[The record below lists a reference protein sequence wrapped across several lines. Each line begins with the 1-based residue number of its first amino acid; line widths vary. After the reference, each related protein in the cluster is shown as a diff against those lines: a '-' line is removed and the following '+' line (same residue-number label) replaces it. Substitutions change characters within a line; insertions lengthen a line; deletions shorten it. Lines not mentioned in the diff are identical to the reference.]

1 MPWTIIVASGEG
13 DQLDELM
20 NGAKKI
26 AAELAVRGT
35 DVVPAGSVEDVQIQR
50 GSAARGKQLL
60 IVSASLPGGNS
71 QDQDAAGL
79 ELIRSIAREPDA
91 PPCMLVSGDMKHL
104 SVVQEIA
111 LCELLYVSCETDYA
125 RDCLRLARRLGLFA
139 QSKPESMAPPAGA
152 RPAET
157 GAPAAALPSPT
168 VADVANAHRAPQY
181 ALVEVHL
188 LNNAQSGF
196 VTLDGKNPQPLK
208 LNQNQVDDLVKE
220 SQALAERMNKARGR
234 KQRWQRYS
242 QEWSAEY
249 QRLGERIGNLLWPT
263 IFSRMYSHGYA
274 ASNGNVRL
282 RFNLDLPYFD
292 GAWEAIYDQLHKN
305 FVMLGNTVT
314 VARRANQFSLPHA
327 CANGEPHSAPAQ
339 IDVANGVLKVLIIE
353 SDVPDRSTP
362 DGPSDP
368 LWERYWNSLRG
379 KLSALPHIKREVE
392 RLRGLARARGGTD
405 KAGRPQP
412 RVEVEVLSPRVGK
425 SLAEIVER
433 RLKDHTRP
441 YNIVHFAG
449 HALFARGP
457 VPHDRRGYLVF
468 SGAQGGPPDAV
479 PIATVADWLEGS
491 GVQLVYLSCC
501 RSSSA
506 AAAIELA
513 ARNVP
518 LTIGFNWDLDDGKAV
533 EFARDFYSELLDAEF
548 KVCHAFGKARRNL
561 HGYFAGG
568 DPIWAAPVL
577 IAQPDDWM
585 QVEGVLRPVFGRPPR
600 KSAVRRGPPK
610 ADPPSRTPKAA

>member
-20 NGAKKI
+20 KGAEEV
-26 AAELAVRGT
+26 AAAIGVTGT
-35 DVVPAGSVEDVQIQR
+35 VIVPVDSVEGVQKR
-50 GSAARGKQLL
+50 RKSAAGRKQLL
-60 IVSASLPGGNS
+60 IVSACLPGEGNH
-71 QDQDAAGL
+71 DRGDAPGL
-79 ELIRSIAREPDA
+79 ELIRSIAKEPDA
-91 PPCMLVSGDMKHL
+91 PPCMLVSGDMNHL
-104 SVVQEIA
+104 SPVQEIA
-111 LCELLYVSCETDYA
+111 LCELLYVSCETNYA
-125 RDCLRLARRLGLFA
+125 RDCLRLARRLGVVA
-139 QSKPESMAPPAGA
+139 PSQPESIAPPTGAG
-152 RPAET
+152 PAENR
-157 GAPAAALPSPT
+157 APAAASASPT
-168 VADVANAHRAPQY
+168 VTGSAKTVRASQY

-196 VTLDGKNPQPLK
+196 VTLGGKNPQPLE
-208 LNQNQVDDLVKE
+208 LNQNEVDGLVKE
-220 SQALAERMNKARGR
+220 SRALAERLNKARGR
-234 KQRWQRYS
+234 KW

-263 IFSRMYSHGYA
+263 IFGRVYWHGYDTC
-274 ASNGNVRL
+274 NGNVRL

-292 GAWEAIYDQLHKN
+292 GAWEAIYDHLSKN

-314 VARRANQFSLPHA
+314 VARRANQFNLRHTLA
-327 CANGEPHSAPAQ
+327 IGEPDSAPAQ

-353 SDVPDRSTP
+353 SDVPDGSIP

-368 LWERYWNSLRG
+368 LWERYWTSLKG
-379 KLSALPHIKREVE
+379 TLPALPHIKREVE
-392 RLRGLARARGGTD
+392 RLRGLARARGGKD

-412 RVEVEVLSPRVGK
+412 RVEVEVLSPRAGRP
-425 SLAEIVER
+425 LAEIVER

-441 YNIVHFAG
+441 YNIIHFAG

-457 VPHDRRGYLVF
+457 VPQDRRGYLVF
-468 SGAQGGPPDAV
+468 SGEPGARPDAV

-533 EFARDFYSELLDAEF
+533 EFAGDFYFELLEAQL

-577 IAQPDDWM
+577 IAQPDEWT
-585 QVEGVLRPVFGRPPR
+585 QVEGVLRPVFGRPL
-600 KSAVRRGPPK
+600 PPK
-610 ADPPSRTPKAA
+610 KAA